1 MRAGITAAVLVALL
15 PLAAVGQN
23 APEAPG
29 TTQPSPPLI
38 RGPAVP
44 LPPAPPP
51 ERLVS
56 GLSQDQVAITAT
68 FTGSEILIY
77 GAIRRDKPPPGVPPG
92 IIVTVEGPSQAVTV
106 RRKARVG
113 GIWVNTQGVRIGAAP
128 DFYVVA
134 SSAPLKEPMQPMI
147 PATVPTR
154 PGAMS

>member
-44 LPPAPPP
+44 LPQAPPP

-77 GAIRRDKPPPGVPPG
+77 GAIRRDQPPPAIPPAATAR
-92 IIVTVEGPSQAVTV
+92 IAGP
-106 RRKARVG
+106 
-113 GIWVNTQGVRIGAAP
+113 
-128 DFYVVA
+128 
-134 SSAPLKEPMQPMI
+134 
-147 PATVPTR
+147 
-154 PGAMS
+154 